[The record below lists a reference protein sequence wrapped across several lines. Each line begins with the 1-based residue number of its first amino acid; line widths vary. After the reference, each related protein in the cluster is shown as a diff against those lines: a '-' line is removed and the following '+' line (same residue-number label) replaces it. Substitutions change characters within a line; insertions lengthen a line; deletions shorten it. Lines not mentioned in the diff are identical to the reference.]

1 MKLPQV
7 KSFVIDTDEN
17 WGLGA
22 YESDITDI
30 INEYIVE
37 NEISSDDLVDIKIST
52 CISDNEDD
60 RNSGLYCTVLL
71 IYNKEIKE

>member
-22 YESDITDI
+22 YESDIADI

-52 CISDNEDD
+52 CISENEDD
-60 RNSGLYCTVLL
+60 RTSGLYCTVLL